1 MKTDC
6 RLAIGPVARFPSWQW
21 VGEDTGKELAK
32 YFQVSFFETGQIP
45 DADVALVIK
54 HLPTLQFVN
63 RIKTIYCP
71 IDFFSFEASI
81 GQQAKILEK
90 CALVLSHSYRLVPL
104 LAKYC
109 ATKPIDHHLKFKT
122 KEIPDYK
129 KEGFVLWAGGFES
142 SPYFLQWLDA
152 HPLPHP
158 VRLLTNYKDKNA
170 VMAGVALADKLKT
183 KARQESSSE
192 MTLELW
198 SAKRQVEIMSEAKA
212 AIDIKGNNF
221 QQLHKPATKAQKYLC
236 SGVPVAVN
244 RESESYEY
252 LAMKGLRPAVP
263 EDLDYW
269 FSEDYYM
276 ATNTL
281 ATVLREELSLKS
293 IGERYRD
300 IILGICNSHS

>member
-1 MKTDC
+1 MKTDF
-6 RLAIGPVARFPSWQW
+6 RVAIGPVARFPSWQW
-21 VGEDTGKELAK
+21 VGEDTGKELTK
-32 YFQVSFFETGQIP
+32 YFHVTFFETGQIP

-122 KEIPDYK
+122 REIPEYK

-142 SPYFLQWLDA
+142 SPYFLQWLDT

-183 KARQESSSE
+183 KARQESTSGIYSICPANTGPLTHSFSHHWRGCLLCDE
-192 MTLELW
+192 RHDAAL
-198 SAKRQVEIMSEAKA
+198 SDSDIHYSEAC
-212 AIDIKGNNF
+212 
-221 QQLHKPATKAQKYLC
+221 QYHKQGT
-236 SGVPVAVN
+236 G
-244 RESESYEY
+244 R
-252 LAMKGLRPAVP
+252 
-263 EDLDYW
+263 
-269 FSEDYYM
+269 
-276 ATNTL
+276 T
-281 ATVLREELSLKS
+281 
-293 IGERYRD
+293 
-300 IILGICNSHS
+300 